1 MYYTKRIVLLAFAIL
16 LSVALAG
23 CTAQTPLVDQN
34 APPASQSAAAAEQP
48 ADQPVMPAT
57 AGTAEPVTLNV
68 NLGTEPPTLDPS
80 LATDGVSLYVTEN
93 LFNGLTNV
101 AGDGNVEP
109 ELATSWSVSEDGLT
123 YTFAMREDVTWVR
136 YTAAAGVEKLRPVT
150 ASDVVYAVRRSCDPR
165 TASDYAYVDYVIAG
179 CMELNTADPGT
190 LTEDDL
196 QALIDSVGVSAP
208 DTYTVQFTVTTPAPY
223 FPAIAGLWINAP
235 QYREVIEAAGEGWT
249 EPGTIV
255 TNGPYVLTDWHHN
268 DSITAE
274 KNPFWYGWDEVA
286 GNIDR
291 VELAM
296 VGDPSS
302 AFAMY
307 ETGALDTT
315 IVPSPD
321 IPTVESDAALSQE
334 VHRYPTACTASVGFT
349 TTKPPMDNVLVRK
362 ALSAAI
368 DRQSLID
375 NVMKGGQIPANTF
388 APAMIFGNAAGDTDI
403 APWALPQSM
412 GGWGYDKALEQAR
425 QWLADAGYPDGAGFP
440 AITLMHA
447 QMQDSAQVMQAVQS
461 MWQQGLGIDV
471 TVESQ
476 EFGVYLNTIENTTP
490 LEERPHAFRLIWCAD
505 YPDENNWVHENFNTD
520 AGLNPISW
528 EKDANAPLGPDGM
541 SFNQLTSEAQLA
553 QDPAT
558 RMELYKAAEKI
569 LVDDAAA
576 IAPIDYAASIELT
589 KPYLTRTY
597 PNIGGVEWQRWVLDW
612 AAKQQAVSSH
622 RIAS

>member
-1 MYYTKRIVLLAFAIL
+1 M
-16 LSVALAG
+16 
-23 CTAQTPLVDQN
+23 
-34 APPASQSAAAAEQP
+34 
-48 ADQPVMPAT
+48 
-57 AGTAEPVTLNV
+57 TLNV

-101 AGDGNVEP
+101 AGDGSVEP
-109 ELATSWSVSEDGLT
+109 ELATEWTVSEDGLT
-123 YTFAMREDVTWVR
+123 YTFAMREDAAWVR
-136 YTAAAGVEKLRPVT
+136 YTAAAGVEQLRPVT
-150 ASDVVYAVRRSCDPR
+150 AADVVYAVRRSCDPR
-165 TASDYAYVDYVIAG
+165 TGSDYAYVDYVVAG
-179 CMELNTADPGT
+179 CMELNTADPSV
-190 LTEDDL
+190 LSDDDL
-196 QALIDSVGVSAP
+196 LALIEGVESARP
-208 DTYTVQFTVTTPAPY
+208 DTYTVQFSVTTPAPY
-223 FPAIAGLWINAP
+223 FPAIAGLWINVP

-249 EPGTIV
+249 EPGVIV

-268 DSITAE
+268 DSMTAE
-274 KNPFWYGWDEVA
+274 KNLFWYGWDEVE
-286 GNIDR
+286 GNIGR

-307 ETGALDTT
+307 QTGVLDTT

-321 IPTVESDAALSQE
+321 IPTVENDATLGQE
-334 VHRYPTACTASVGFT
+334 VHRYPTACTASIGFT

-375 NVMKGGQIPANTF
+375 NVMKGGQITANTF

-403 APWALPQSM
+403 APWALPANM

-447 QMQDSAQVMQAVQS
+447 QMQDSAQVMQAVQA

-476 EFGVYLNTIENTTP
+476 EFGVYLNTIQNLTP

-520 AGLNPISW
+520 AGFNPMSW
-528 EKDANAPLGPDGM
+528 EADANAPLGPNGM
-541 SFNQLTSEAQLA
+541 SFNQLTSAAQLA

-576 IAPIDYAASIELT
+576 IAPINYSASIELT